1 MGVTHRYSGNRMP
14 RSRILILSL
23 LVLLLHAWVAWR
35 LIPALALPHSASMGL
50 WGYML
55 ASALLM
61 PSPIL
66 MRLARL
72 PDAVS
77 AVLAWTGYLCMG
89 LFSGLFVLSFL
100 RDVSLIVL
108 FAVSLL
114 VSDTGLYAT
123 WAHDSA
129 WGVVLLSL
137 GISVL
142 GFINARRTAR
152 VKRVEVPIADLPD
165 ALHGFTIVQLSDV
178 HVGPTI
184 HRDYLGAIVRRVN
197 RLEADLIA
205 LTGDIVD
212 GHVDGL
218 KQHVAPLAELRS
230 RHGSYYVPGNH
241 EYYHD
246 IDAWLPVL
254 SRLNLNILM
263 NRGAVLRHND
273 VPLLVGGVTDFNG
286 HHFGPQ
292 HRSDPVAAAR
302 CEETVALKLLL
313 AHQPRSAEAA
323 EKAGFDLQ
331 LSGHTHGGQFLPWNL
346 FVPMQQPFVAG
357 LDRLNKLWVYTS
369 RGTGYWGPPL
379 RFGAPSEIT
388 HIRLVAPD

>member
-1 MGVTHRYSGNRMP
+1 MR

-35 LIPALALPHSASMGL
+35 LIPALGLSSPVATGL
-50 WGYML
+50 WLYML

-72 PDAVS
+72 PDALS
-77 AVLAWTGYLCMG
+77 ALLAWTGYLCMG
-89 LFSGLFVLSFL
+89 LFSGLFVLSLL
-100 RDVSLIVL
+100 RDASLIII

-114 VSDTGLYAT
+114 RSDAALYAN

-137 GISVL
+137 AISAL

-152 VKRVEVPIADLPD
+152 IKRVEIPITDLPE
-165 ALHGFTIVQLSDV
+165 ALRDFTIVQLSDV

-184 HRDYLGAIVRRVN
+184 HRGYLGAIVRRVN

-212 GHVDGL
+212 GHVDSL
-218 KQHVAPLAELRS
+218 KEHVQPLSELRA

-263 NRGAVLRHND
+263 NRGEVLRHND

-286 HHFGPQ
+286 HHFGPA
-292 HRSDPVAAAR
+292 HRSDPEAAAR
-302 CEETVALKLLL
+302 CDEAVALKLLL

-331 LSGHTHGGQFLPWNL
+331 LSGHTHGGQFLPWNF

-388 HIRLVAPD
+388 HIRLVAA